1 MSVTKRDIID
11 GLHRVDLGPGAIV
24 VVHTS
29 LRSFGHVEGGA
40 ETVIAALEETV
51 TRAGLVIMPT
61 HSLCLKHYP
70 NVQPF
75 DPRTSVAYTGR
86 VPNVFRRQRDVLRSL
101 HPTHSDAAWGD
112 RAAELLADHDS
123 RGPVGVDS
131 PLHRAAQWGGWVLQ
145 LGVGHGT
152 NTTLHLAQ
160 VLAGVPY
167 LHVLYRRA
175 WGETALVRRPDGSV
189 EEVSMVNDEWPG
201 CSGGFLAIE
210 PLLEARGLTR
220 ETRIGSCRARLTPMT
235 EMIDLAVEGIGKDP
249 CFLLCD
255 RPECEHCAGSR
266 QAIDAARAKRRGATP
281 S

>member
-1 MSVTKRDIID
+1 VTVTKQDIID
-11 GLHRVDLGPGAIV
+11 GLHRLGLGPGSVA

-29 LRSFGHVEGGA
+29 LRSFGHVDGGA
-40 ETVIAALEETV
+40 EAVIAALKETV

-61 HSLCLKHYP
+61 HSLCLKHFP
-70 NVQPF
+70 GVQPF
-75 DPRTSVAYTGR
+75 DPGRSPAYTGR
-86 VPNVFRRQRDVLRSL
+86 VPNVFRQQPDVLRSL

-112 RAAELLADHDS
+112 RAAEVLADHDK

-131 PLHRAAQWGGWVLQ
+131 PLHRAAQWGGYVLQ

-167 LHVLYRRA
+167 LHVLYRQA
-175 WGETALVRRPDGSV
+175 WGRAALVRRPDGSV
-189 EEVSMVNDEWPG
+189 DEVGMVNDEWPG
-201 CSGGFLAIE
+201 CSGGFPAIE

-220 ETRIGSCRARLTPMT
+220 ETRIGSCRARLTPMMP
-235 EMIDLAVEGIGKDP
+235 MIDLAVDGMRKDP
-249 CFLLCD
+249 YFLLCG
-255 RPECEHCAGSR
+255 RPECEYCSGAR
-266 QAIDAARAKRRGATP
+266 RAIDAARAKARGAAT